1 MTSEQFGK
9 TYLQHEQDIANVLR
23 KQRIYDEDLLHD
35 TYIALYEHS
44 PHPKPEE
51 FVTTFVTFYHNLRKR
66 QVKDSSYFEV
76 CDDATMIEKYDR
88 IDEDDW
94 KQRELLEQYLDY
106 IFENFRENP
115 LPGIRNHERACQV
128 LQLFREGLTFRE
140 IAEKLGIK
148 CSTAHEYFSR
158 AINGLKANKN

>member
-1 MTSEQFGK
+1 MDRASGSGVFARDPDAQLDMIQLPIKDELK
-9 TYLQHEQDIANVLR
+9 KMRDSDAACIACEKWL
-23 KQRIYDEDLLHD
+23 DEHD
-35 TYIALYEHS
+35 PAW
-44 PHPKPEE
+44 
-51 FVTTFVTFYHNLRKR
+51 R
-66 QVKDSSYFEV
+66 
-76 CDDATMIEKYDR
+76 DR